1 MFVNISNKTIHSDIS
16 IPVFFEVVILKFATL
31 LLPILFDVFRLQECK
46 RKLIQ
51 IKITTNLCII
61 LS

>member
-16 IPVFFEVVILKFATL
+16 IPVFFEVVILKFETL
-31 LLPILFDVFRLQECK
+31 LLSILFDVFRLQECK

>member
-1 MFVNISNKTIHSDIS
+1 MFVNISNKTIHLDIS
-16 IPVFFEVVILKFATL
+16 IPVFFEVVILKFETL
-31 LLPILFDVFRLQECK
+31 LLSILFDVFRLQECK